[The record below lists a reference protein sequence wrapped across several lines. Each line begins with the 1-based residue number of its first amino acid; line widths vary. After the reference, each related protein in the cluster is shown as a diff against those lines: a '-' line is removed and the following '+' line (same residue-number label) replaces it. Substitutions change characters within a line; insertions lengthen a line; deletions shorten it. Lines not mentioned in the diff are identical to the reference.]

1 MNLTRLK
8 AIDLEIK
15 ENIKENFNSKINRIS
30 KKEQT
35 IINKDI

>member
-15 ENIKENFNSKINRIS
+15 ENIRENFSDKISRIS
-30 KKEQT
+30 KKGQN
-35 IINKDI
+35 IIQKEV